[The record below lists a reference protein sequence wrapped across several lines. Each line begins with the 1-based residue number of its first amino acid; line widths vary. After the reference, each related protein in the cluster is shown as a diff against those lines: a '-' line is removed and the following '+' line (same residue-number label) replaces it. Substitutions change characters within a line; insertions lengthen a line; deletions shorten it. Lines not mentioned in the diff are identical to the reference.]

1 MTSPSSPAA
10 LFDAFFANRPL
21 LILDGALATE
31 LERRGANLADPL
43 WSAKLLIEQPDL
55 IRQVH
60 LDYFR
65 AGADVAT
72 TASYQATFES
82 FARRGFDAAAAAGLM
97 ADSVRLAVEARDA
110 FWSAPAHRVG
120 RVRPLVAASVGPYG
134 AMLADGSE
142 YRGNYGLSEAQLMDF
157 HRPRLA
163 VLVQSGADLLACET
177 IPCLAEARALARLLG
192 EFPGVAAWISFSCR
206 DGLHNSQGER
216 LSDCVAALD
225 GYAPIV
231 AIGVNCTAPEYID
244 ALVEQA
250 TAHTAKPVLVYPNS
264 GEQYDA
270 THKQWHGNPS
280 ASHFAEQAR
289 GWHARGARLIGGC
302 CRTSPDDIAAVNRWA
317 TALLQQDAH

>member
-1 MTSPSSPAA
+1 MTSNALPASP
-10 LFDAFFANRPL
+10 FDAFFAHRKL
-21 LILDGALATE
+21 LILDGALTTE
-31 LERRGANLADPL
+31 LERRGADLNDPL
-43 WSAKLLIEQPDL
+43 WSAKLLIEQPEL

-60 LDYFR
+60 LDYFL

-82 FARRGFDAAAAAGLM
+82 FARRGFDHAAAAALM

-110 FWSAPAHRVG
+110 FWSEPANRIG
-120 RVRPLVAASVGPYG
+120 RIRPLVAASVGPYG

-142 YRGNYGLSEAQLMDF
+142 YRGHYGLSEEQLMDF
-157 HRPRLA
+157 HRPRLQ
-163 VLVQSGADLLACET
+163 VLLATGADLLACET
-177 IPCLAEARALARLLG
+177 IPCLAEARALARLLT
-192 EFPGVAAWISFSCR
+192 EFPGAAAWISFSCR
-206 DGLHNSQGER
+206 DGLHNSQGE
-216 LSDCVAALD
+216 LLADCVAALD
-225 GYAPIV
+225 SFAQVV
-231 AIGVNCTAPEYID
+231 AVGVNCTAPEYID
-244 ALVEQA
+244 SLVEQA
-250 TAHTAKPVLVYPNS
+250 QAHTAKPVLVYPNS

-317 TALLQQDAH
+317 TALLASEAR